1 MLEIHS
7 ILTRAAACLTA
18 LWFTPAAS
26 GGFLYNG
33 VSPSTQPWPGGTIPY
48 VIDPALSPAQRQVYL
63 DGVREWELACGI
75 QFVPRTTQTD
85 YILFKYNPSG
95 PNSVSGSQPQLVQI
109 ASLTRSQ
116 ICHEMGHS
124 LGLDHEH
131 IRQDRGTFVT
141 VNTANISSG
150 NAFWFDINPGGG
162 MHGAYDFQSVMHFS
176 RDLFSVSPGFLDTL
190 TAKPGFERYQPR
202 MGNFAL
208 SSGDRAAAAA
218 IYGAPTLSAVVTTT
232 ADTGPGSLRA
242 ALYHAADHPGTPITF
257 NIPNSDP
264 GFSGGVFTIKITGHL
279 PPLATD
285 GVTVDATTQPGYSG
299 NPLVFIDGS
308 NILAESGQPPG
319 LMIYAADC
327 TVKGLG
333 FIRSPWVGI
342 AMLLPDATGNT
353 VCDCWCGV
361 DPNGTSAAANTK
373 QGIQISDGAHGNTIG
388 PGNVLSGNSE
398 YGIWVSGSNTVEN
411 TITGNL
417 IGTNAQGDAALPN
430 NYGGVIV
437 TGAAHGNTIGPGNT
451 ISGNGNAGVW
461 LTGAGVFGNT
471 VSGNLIGTN
480 SAGTAAVPND
490 SSGIYLVSGASQNQV
505 SGNVISGN
513 GAGFG
518 YGILIADPGTD
529 DNAISS
535 NLIGLRPD
543 GGALGN
549 VFAGIGISNGS
560 KDSIIYQNRIAHNAS
575 MGVAIYDPATTGHTI
590 RENSISNHGFA
601 GIYIGTSN
609 HSQSP
614 PSVSSAVTDAGGLT
628 VSCSLNST
636 PSSAF
641 RIEFFASDAPGWG
654 SGATF
659 IGAFDNLTTNAGGS
673 ASFTT
678 TLPAAVPPGKVITAT
693 ATAVSTGDSSGFS
706 APVTVAAV
714 DTDNDGMPDDFENAN
729 GLNASVNDASLD
741 KDHDGWTN
749 LDEYLAGTNPQNAA
763 DYFRATSVTRGG
775 NNVVVK
781 FRSAPGRV
789 YQIEESSTLVA
800 GGWTIRFPAV
810 AASGNELSVTIPVN
824 GARSFFRAKLL
835 R

>member
-1 MLEIHS
+1 MLEINP
-7 ILTRAAACLTA
+7 ILMRAVACLTA

-26 GGFLYNG
+26 GGFFYNG
-33 VSPSTQPWPGGTIPY
+33 VSPSAQPWPGGTIPY
-48 VIDPALSPAQRQVYL
+48 VIDPALSTAQRQVYL
-63 DGVREWELACGI
+63 DGVREWELACDI
-75 QFVPRTTQTD
+75 QFVPRTTETD

-95 PNSVSGSQPQLVQI
+95 PNSVSGAQPQLVQI

-131 IRQDRGTFVT
+131 IRQDRDTFVT

-150 NAFWFDINPGGG
+150 SEFWFDINPSGVMQGS
-162 MHGAYDFQSVMHFS
+162 YDFQSVMHFS
-176 RDLFSVSPGFLDTL
+176 RDLFSTSPGSLDTL
-190 TAKPGFERYQPR
+190 TAKAGYERFQPR

-208 SSGDRAAAAA
+208 SPGDRAAAAA
-218 IYGAPTLSAVVTTT
+218 IYGAPTLSPVVTTT

-242 ALYHAADHPGTPITF
+242 ALYHAADHPGTPVTF

-299 NPLVFIDGS
+299 NPIVFIDGS
-308 NILAESGQPPG
+308 NILAESGEPPG
-319 LMIYAADC
+319 LMIYAANC

-333 FIRSPWVGI
+333 FTRSPWVGI

-353 VCDCWCGV
+353 VRDCWCGV

-373 QGIQISDGAHGNTIG
+373 QGIQISDGAHANTIG

-398 YGIWVSGSNTVEN
+398 YGIWISGSATVEN

-417 IGTNAQGDAALPN
+417 IGTNAQGNAALPN
-430 NYGGVIV
+430 NFGGVIV
-437 TGAAHGNTIGPGNT
+437 TGASHGNTIGGGNT
-451 ISGNGNAGVW
+451 ISGNNNAGVW
-461 LTGAGVFGNT
+461 LTGTGVFGNT
-471 VSGNLIGTN
+471 VSGNRIGTTP
-480 SAGTAAVPND
+480 AGTAAIPNS
-490 SSGIYLVSGASQNQV
+490 SSGIYLVSGASQNLV

-513 GAGFG
+513 GDGFG

-529 DNAISS
+529 DNVISS

-549 VFAGIGISNGS
+549 AFAGIGISNGS

-575 MGVAIYDPATTGHTI
+575 LGISMYDAPTTGHTI

-601 GIYIGTSN
+601 GIAIGPAN
-609 HSQSP
+609 HTQTQ
-614 PSVSSAVTDAGGLT
+614 PSLSSAVSDTGGLT
-628 VSCSLNST
+628 LSGSLNSA

-641 RIEFFASDAPGWG
+641 RIEFFANDAPGWG
-654 SGATF
+654 GGATF
-659 IGAFDNLTTNAGGS
+659 IGALENLTTDAGGA
-673 ASFTT
+673 ASFIT
-678 TLPAAVPPGKVITAT
+678 TLPAAVASGRVITAT

-706 APVTVAAV
+706 APFTVSAV
-714 DTDNDGMPDDFENAN
+714 DSDNDGMPDDFENAN
-729 GLNASVNDASLD
+729 GLDDSVNDAALD
-741 KDHDGWTN
+741 KDHDGWSN
-749 LDEYLAGTNPQNAA
+749 LDEYLAGTDPQSAA
-763 DYFRATSVTRGG
+763 DYFRATSVTRSG

-789 YQIEESSTLVA
+789 YQIEESSSLTA
-800 GGWTIRFPAV
+800 GGWTIRFPAM
-810 AASGNELSVTIPVN
+810 AANNNELSVTIPIN

-835 R
+835 K

>member
-1 MLEIHS
+1 M
-7 ILTRAAACLTA
+7 
-18 LWFTPAAS
+18 
-26 GGFLYNG
+26 
-33 VSPSTQPWPGGTIPY
+33 
-48 VIDPALSPAQRQVYL
+48 
-63 DGVREWELACGI
+63 
-75 QFVPRTTQTD
+75 
-85 YILFKYNPSG
+85 
-95 PNSVSGSQPQLVQI
+95 
-109 ASLTRSQ
+109 
-116 ICHEMGHS
+116 
-124 LGLDHEH
+124 
-131 IRQDRGTFVT
+131 
-141 VNTANISSG
+141 
-150 NAFWFDINPGGG
+150 
-162 MHGAYDFQSVMHFS
+162 
-176 RDLFSVSPGFLDTL
+176 
-190 TAKPGFERYQPR
+190 
-202 MGNFAL
+202 
-208 SSGDRAAAAA
+208 
-218 IYGAPTLSAVVTTT
+218 
-232 ADTGPGSLRA
+232 
-242 ALYHAADHPGTPITF
+242 
-257 NIPNSDP
+257 
-264 GFSGGVFTIKITGHL
+264 
-279 PPLATD
+279 
-285 GVTVDATTQPGYSG
+285 
-299 NPLVFIDGS
+299 
-308 NILAESGQPPG
+308 
-319 LMIYAADC
+319 
-327 TVKGLG
+327 
-333 FIRSPWVGI
+333 
-342 AMLLPDATGNT
+342 
-353 VCDCWCGV
+353 CDCWCGV

-398 YGIWVSGSNTVEN
+398 YGIWISGSATGDNI
-411 TITGNL
+411 ITGNL
-417 IGTNAQGDAALPN
+417 IGTNAQGNAALPN
-430 NYGGVIV
+430 NFGGVIV
-437 TGAAHGNTIGPGNT
+437 TGGAHGNTLGGGNT

-461 LTGAGVFGNT
+461 LTGTGVFGNT

-480 SAGTAAVPND
+480 AAGTAAIPNA

-513 GAGFG
+513 GDGFG
-518 YGILIADPGTD
+518 YSILIADPGTD
-529 DNAISS
+529 DNVISS

-549 VFAGIGISNGS
+549 AFAGIGISNGS

-575 MGVAIYDPATTGHTI
+575 FGIAMYDTATTGHTI

-609 HSQSP
+609 HTQSP
-614 PSVSSAVTDAGGLT
+614 PSVSSAVSDAGGLT
-628 VSCSLNST
+628 LSCSLNST

-654 SGATF
+654 GGATY
-659 IGAFDNLTTNAGGS
+659 IGAFENLTTNAGGA

-693 ATAVSTGDSSGFS
+693 ATAISTGDSSGFS

-714 DTDNDGMPDDFENAN
+714 DTDNDGIPDDFENAN

-741 KDHDGWTN
+741 KDHDGWAN

-789 YQIEESSTLVA
+789 YQIEESADLAA

-835 R
+835 E